1 MSKIEVDAI
10 EPQSGTTLT
19 IGASGDTITIPSGAT
34 LSSTDPLVFP
44 AGTVSLPAITT
55 TGDTNTGIFF
65 PAADTIAFTE
75 GGAEAMRIDSSG
87 NVLINTTD
95 ASTLTA
101 GIKLRASDNAI
112 AAVVT
117 SNPSGYFGRLS
128 TDGDIIKF
136 RKDSTTVGSIGVVN
150 SNNLFIQGDST
161 NSGLQCGTN
170 TILPVQNGANA
181 SNTIDMGDGSNL
193 WKDIYLGGGL
203 YVGGTAAANKLDDYE
218 EGTFTP
224 TIEGSSTAGTA
235 TYSDQVG
242 KYTKIGNAVTIQI
255 QLGYSSGTGS
265 GTAMY
270 IKGLPFTSSS
280 AVVQSLAIAYT
291 NNITI
296 PANRF
301 VTANIGTSNNYI
313 RLFTDEVGGGASND
327 LAYDGAGDIAV
338 GGTYFI

>member
-193 WKDIYLGGGL
+193 WKDLYLGGGL
-203 YVGGTAAANKLDDYE
+203 YVGGTGSANKLDDYE
-218 EGTFTP
+218 EGTWTP
-224 TIEGSSTAGTA
+224 T
-235 TYSDQVG
+235 V
-242 KYTKIGNAVTIQI
+242 IG
-255 QLGYSSGTGS
+255 
-265 GTAMY
+265 
-270 IKGLPFTSSS
+270 
-280 AVVQSLAIAYT
+280 
-291 NNITI
+291 
-296 PANRF
+296 R
-301 VTANIGTSNNYI
+301 
-313 RLFTDEVGGGASND
+313 
-327 LAYDGAGDIAV
+327 
-338 GGTYFI
+338 